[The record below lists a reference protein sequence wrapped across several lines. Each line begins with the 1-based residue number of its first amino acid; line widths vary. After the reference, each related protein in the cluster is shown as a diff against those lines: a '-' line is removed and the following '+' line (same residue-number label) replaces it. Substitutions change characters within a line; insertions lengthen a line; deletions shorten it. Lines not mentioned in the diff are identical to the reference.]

1 MKSFISLEEAIEMLN
16 ENVKTM
22 EVEEVQLI
30 DAIDKVLA
38 EDVYSLINNPP
49 FNKSAMDGYAVMYE
63 DTNESGKVL
72 QIIDEVFAGDGISSF
87 DDLVAKLNAGSDYE
101 NRENALNSYIA
112 YHILNG
118 ARTLSAFQAYD
129 NILEKKKLWGTRAD
143 SLILA
148 SEVNQICYL
157 NDDGNGAGVTFVTE
171 KANELVKNG
180 YIQPIDGYLP
190 IVSQEPVAFAF
201 DF

>member
-1 MKSFISLEEAIEMLN
+1 M
-16 ENVKTM
+16 
-22 EVEEVQLI
+22 
-30 DAIDKVLA
+30 
-38 EDVYSLINNPP
+38 
-49 FNKSAMDGYAVMYE
+49 
-63 DTNESGKVL
+63 
-72 QIIDEVFAGDGISSF
+72 
-87 DDLVAKLNAGSDYE
+87 
-101 NRENALNSYIA
+101 NSYIA

-118 ARTLSAFQAYD
+118 ARTLSDFQAYD

-201 DF
+201 DFCDFPEIAAYVAAYGKAQSATFSR

>member
-1 MKSFISLEEAIEMLN
+1 MLA
-16 ENVKTM
+16 
-22 EVEEVQLI
+22 L
-30 DAIDKVLA
+30 
-38 EDVYSLINNPP
+38 
-49 FNKSAMDGYAVMYE
+49 
-63 DTNESGKVL
+63 
-72 QIIDEVFAGDGISSF
+72 
-87 DDLVAKLNAGSDYE
+87 DYE
-101 NRENALNSYIA
+101 NRENASNSYIA

-118 ARTLSAFQAYD
+118 ARTLSDFQA
-129 NILEKKKLWGTRAD
+129 IMTISWRRKLWGTRAD

-201 DF
+201 DFCDFPEIPPMLPLMESATLSATFSR